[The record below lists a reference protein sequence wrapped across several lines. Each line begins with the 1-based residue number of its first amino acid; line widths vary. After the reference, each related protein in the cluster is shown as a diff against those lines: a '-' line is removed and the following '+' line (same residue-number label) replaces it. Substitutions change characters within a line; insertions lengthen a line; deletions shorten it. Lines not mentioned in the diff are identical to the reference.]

1 MLRNRPRPPG
11 DAVLSIDVG
20 SQNAGICCFDSRSQR
35 ILYWRKMKLLDEH
48 QYSIADTKPVIDRLE
63 DIYDTVQTQLNS
75 RPFWVLLERQHL
87 DQQSRQKINP
97 LLFNSQLEM
106 ICSTFFNMKGCV
118 VRTIEPSMRYPFL
131 GIHDWKK
138 LKRHARKKVIV
149 QKVQEL
155 LTRGPGNAF
164 AARQHDLSQWNS
176 TSHRTDMADSLAQ
189 CLYFFI
195 RNKGNLLEGKV
206 VTGPPQQAAKQ
217 PATPGPA
224 PKRKR
229 VSSDKPP
236 KTTEVQAAL
245 ERLLTDLEIKQYNRV
260 KAQKTNAG
268 RLFAVHKHSPDQ
280 TKQFMLL
287 LNKFNQKGIGINNE
301 QHLAGRLAHLKQR

>member
-1 MLRNRPRPPG
+1 MLRNRPKPPG

-48 QYSIADTKPVIDRLE
+48 QCSIADTKPVIDRLE

-87 DQQSRQKINP
+87 DQQSKQKINP

-118 VRTIEPSMRYPFL
+118 VRTVEPSLRYPFL
-131 GIHDWKK
+131 GIHEWKK
-138 LKRHARKKVIV
+138 FKRHARKKQVV

-155 LTRGPGNAF
+155 LTQSPGNAF

-189 CLYFFI
+189 CLYFYF

-206 VTGPPQQAAKQ
+206 VTGPPQQAAEQ
-217 PATPGPA
+217 LDTPAPA
-224 PKRKR
+224 PKRKK
-229 VSSDKPP
+229 VIADKPP
-236 KTTEVQAAL
+236 KATQVQAAL
-245 ERLLTDLEIKQYNRV
+245 EKLLTDLEIKQYNRV
-260 KAQKTNAG
+260 KGLKTNAA
-268 RLFAVHKHSPDQ
+268 RVFAAHKHNPER
-280 TKQFMLL
+280 TREFMLL
-287 LNKFNQKGIGINNE
+287 LNKFNQKTKGINSE
-301 QHLAGRLAHLKQR
+301 QHLAHRLAHLKQP